1 MLSLET
7 KRLIIR
13 ELTAADFDDYFTI
26 IHQKEIHPY
35 LSHITTNRD
44 VEYARFVSY
53 IQMVYGFY
61 GFGLWGIFKKDSG
74 TLIGQA
80 GLECQS
86 IDEESEIMLSYFLD
100 RRYRSCGYAAEACR
114 KILEYAREE
123 LEFDRI
129 TAVIAPDNKASIR
142 LAGKLGFTFVKDTV
156 YQNQTCRLYVNEEG
170 TEA

>member
-13 ELTAADFDDYFTI
+13 ELTARISMTI
-26 IHQKEIHPY
+26 LPSAHQKEIHPY

-53 IQMVYGFY
+53 HQMVYGFY

-100 RRYRSCGYAAEACR
+100 KRYRSCGYAAEACR

-129 TAVIAPDNKASIR
+129 TAVIAPDNKASVR
-142 LAGKLGFTFVKDTV
+142 LAGSSVLPLSRIPFTRIRHAV
-156 YQNQTCRLYVNEEG
+156 YM
-170 TEA
+170 

>member
-26 IHQKEIHPY
+26 CHQKEIHPY

-44 VEYARFVSY
+44 VEYAR
-53 IQMVYGFY
+53 
-61 GFGLWGIFKKDSG
+61 
-74 TLIGQA
+74 
-80 GLECQS
+80 
-86 IDEESEIMLSYFLD
+86 
-100 RRYRSCGYAAEACR
+100 
-114 KILEYAREE
+114 EE
-123 LEFDRI
+123 LEFNRI
-129 TAVIAPDNKASIR
+129 TAVIAPDNKASVR

>member
-26 IHQKEIHPY
+26 CHQKEIHPY

-100 RRYRSCGYAAEACR
+100 KRYQSCGYAAEACR
-114 KILEYAREE
+114 KILE
-123 LEFDRI
+123 
-129 TAVIAPDNKASIR
+129 
-142 LAGKLGFTFVKDTV
+142 
-156 YQNQTCRLYVNEEG
+156 
-170 TEA
+170 

>member
-13 ELTAADFDDYFTI
+13 EMTAEDFEYYFSI
-26 IHQKEIHPY
+26 CHQKEIHPY

-61 GFGLWGIFKKDSG
+61 GFGLWGIFKKDTD

-80 GLECQS
+80 GLECQI

-100 RRYRSCGYAAEACR
+100 RRYWSCGYATEACQ
-114 KILEYAREE
+114 KIMAYAREE

-129 TAVIAPDNKASIR
+129 TAVIAPDNTASIH
-142 LAGKLGFTFVKDTV
+142 LAKKLGFTFVKDTV
-156 YQNQTCRLYVNEEG
+156 YQNQACRLYVHEEDP
-170 TEA
+170 EA

>member
-1 MLSLET
+1 
-7 KRLIIR
+7 
-13 ELTAADFDDYFTI
+13 
-26 IHQKEIHPY
+26 
-35 LSHITTNRD
+35 
-44 VEYARFVSY
+44 
-53 IQMVYGFY
+53 MVYGFY

-100 RRYRSCGYAAEACR
+100 KRYRSCGYAAEACR

-129 TAVIAPDNKASIR
+129 TAVIAPDNKASVR

>member
-1 MLSLET
+1 M
-7 KRLIIR
+7 
-13 ELTAADFDDYFTI
+13 
-26 IHQKEIHPY
+26 
-35 LSHITTNRD
+35 
-44 VEYARFVSY
+44 EYARFVSY

-100 RRYRSCGYAAEACR
+100 KRYRSCGYAAEACR

-129 TAVIAPDNKASIR
+129 TAVIAPDNKASVR